1 MDTMTGS
8 EPVGEGSIPSGC
20 TMDTK
25 REFSSGGAVYKPG
38 GDQVLW
44 LVCQHSGYHKWV
56 LPKGLI
62 DPGEKADQTAVRE
75 VEEETGIKAKI
86 IAKIP
91 DPEKYVYTMN
101 GARIF
106 KLVQYFLM
114 EYVSGD
120 IANHDFEME
129 AVEWL
134 SYDQALEKLNFH
146 GAKAVLTKAKKLLE
160 AKNLQPRLV

>member
-1 MDTMTGS
+1 M
-8 EPVGEGSIPSGC
+8 IN
-20 TMDTK
+20 TK
-25 REFSSGGAVYKPG
+25 REFSAGGAVYKKD
-38 GDQVLW
+38 GDKILW
-44 LVCQHSGYHKWV
+44 LVYQHSGYHKWV

-62 DPGEKADQTAVRE
+62 DPGEKSAETAVRE
-75 VEEETGIKAKI
+75 VEEETGVKTKI

-91 DPEKYVYTMN
+91 EPEKYIYTMN
-101 GARIF
+101 GVRIF

-134 SYDQALEKLNFH
+134 PYEEASQKLNFH
-146 GAKAVLTKAKKLLE
+146 GAKAVLETAKKLL
-160 AKNLQPRLV
+160 QP

>member
-1 MDTMTGS
+1 MAIS
-8 EPVGEGSIPSGC
+8 
-20 TMDTK
+20 K
-25 REFSSGGAVYKPG
+25 REFSAGGVVYKKA
-38 GDQVLW
+38 GDKILW

-62 DPGEKADQTAVRE
+62 DAGEKAEETAVRE
-75 VEEETGIKAKI
+75 VEEECGIKTKI

-91 DPEKYVYTMN
+91 EPEKYIYTMN
-101 GARIF
+101 GVRIF

-134 SYDQALEKLNFH
+134 TYEEALQRLNFH
-146 GAKAVLTKAKKLLE
+146 GAKTVLEKARQLFKS
-160 AKNLQPRLV
+160 

>member
-1 MDTMTGS
+1 
-8 EPVGEGSIPSGC
+8 
-20 TMDTK
+20 
-25 REFSSGGAVYKPG
+25 
-38 GDQVLW
+38 
-44 LVCQHSGYHKWV
+44 VCQHSGYHKWV

-62 DPGEKADQTAVRE
+62 DPDEKAEQTAVRE
-75 VEEETGIKAKI
+75 VVEECGVTTKI

-91 DPEKYVYTMN
+91 DPEKYIYTMN
-101 GARIF
+101 GVKIF

-134 SYDQALEKLNFH
+134 DYDTALSRLNFH
-146 GAKAVLTKAKKLLE
+146 GAKEVLTKAQKLLE
-160 AKNLQPRLV
+160 EKESQPRLI

>member
-1 MDTMTGS
+1 MDTTKDCGS
-8 EPVGEGSIPSGC
+8 FGEGSIPSGC
-20 TMDTK
+20 TMPNTK
-25 REFSSGGAVYKPG
+25 REFSAGGVVYKKDG
-38 GDQVLW
+38 AKVLW

-62 DPGEKADQTAVRE
+62 DAGEKAEETAVRE
-75 VEEETGIKAKI
+75 VAEECGIKTKI

-91 DPEKYVYTMN
+91 DPEKYIYTMN
-101 GARIF
+101 GVKIF

-114 EYVSGD
+114 EYISGD

-134 SYDQALEKLNFH
+134 DYDAARSLLNWH
-146 GAKAVLTKAKKLLE
+146 GAKTVLEKAQKLLI
-160 AKNLQPRLV
+160 

>member
-1 MDTMTGS
+1 MNGYNDGFRNRWWRFDSPWEHMD
-8 EPVGEGSIPSGC
+8 V
-20 TMDTK
+20 K
-25 REFSSGGAVYKPG
+25 REFSAGGAVYKND
-38 GDQVLW
+38 GDKILW

-62 DPGEKADQTAVRE
+62 DPGEKSAETAVRE
-75 VEEETGIKAKI
+75 VEEETGVKTKI

-101 GARIF
+101 GGRIF

-134 SYDQALEKLNFH
+134 PYEEAFKKLNFH
-146 GAKAVLTKAKKLLE
+146 GAKAVLEKAKQLLE
-160 AKNLQPRLV
+160 S

>member
-1 MDTMTGS
+1 
-8 EPVGEGSIPSGC
+8 
-20 TMDTK
+20 MDTK
-25 REFSSGGAVYKPG
+25 REFSAGGAVYKKD
-38 GDQVLW
+38 GDKILW

-62 DPGEKADQTAVRE
+62 DPGEKSAETAIRE
-75 VEEETGIKAKI
+75 VEEETGVKIKI

-91 DPEKYVYTMN
+91 NPEKYIYTMN
-101 GARIF
+101 GVRIF

-114 EYVSGD
+114 EYISGD

-134 SYDQALEKLNFH
+134 PYKEAFQKLNFH
-146 GAKAVLTKAKKLLE
+146 GAKKVLEKARQLFKSRKFWLPVELKGE
-160 AKNLQPRLV
+160 NE